1 MKQGIPEKIKLY
13 KFATRGLCFSKK
25 YKLRDFPRVSK
36 IASNLDDSVN
46 VDLSFFLEKNNV
58 PCIIGEIKLKLVT
71 TCQRC
76 LCDVDI
82 SLEPKFKLAY
92 LNNEQQDGEI
102 DSSYET
108 ILIKNEEFSSIELI
122 TDEILISIPMI
133 PMHKNDCSMNID
145 AEILTN
151 QKSESPFAILKQV
164 KAKINKQE
172 K

>member
-1 MKQGIPEKIKLY
+1 
-13 KFATRGLCFSKK
+13 
-25 YKLRDFPRVSK
+25 
-36 IASNLDDSVN
+36 
-46 VDLSFFLEKNNV
+46 
-58 PCIIGEIKLKLVT
+58 VT

-92 LNNEQQDGEI
+92 LNNEQQGDEI

-108 ILIKNEEFSSIELI
+108 VLIKSEEFSSIELI